1 MQSIVKVITSKYNLT
16 PGVGCWE
23 VEQVLGD
30 QAVELSCNSEL
41 EGKKRRFVEDSVGQ
55 QLSTLLNL
63 TKVPENLKKL
73 NEGLVCS
80 YRNIE
85 GTIQ

>member
-1 MQSIVKVITSKYNLT
+1 MVKVVTSKYNLV

-23 VEQVLGD
+23 VEEVIGEQIPLPLPNR
-30 QAVELSCNSEL
+30 ELD
-41 EGKKRRFVEDSVGQ
+41 GKKRQFVEDSVSQ

-80 YRNIE
+80 YRTIE
-85 GTIQ
+85 DNN